1 LSANNE
7 VTHALHLRYNFYDPF
22 WRLLSWY
29 NSVSLWHQTLYEPR
43 DFVEFGFD
51 LSSRATFRNRLTV
64 GGDFEALPVDQYDYY
79 EARSDGWLFI
89 LPPSWEVGGFLSPD
103 YRKAFIVDVNGGI
116 ERAPQYA
123 QTEWRTS
130 VSPRWRAGDKLT
142 FRLSFEYEND
152 LNDIGFVDNI
162 SDNETPE
169 IIFGR
174 RDLRNIENIF
184 STSYIFNNL
193 LALDFRLR
201 HYWLLAE
208 YNQFYLLNQDGYLDP
223 TDYSQNNDF
232 NFNAFNIDMILR
244 WEFAPGSELALAW
257 KNAILTYNES
267 DITDKF
273 FNNLQNTLDSPAD
286 NSFSIKLLYYLDY
299 VYLKKQK

>member
-1 LSANNE
+1 
-7 VTHALHLRYNFYDPF
+7 
-22 WRLLSWY
+22 
-29 NSVSLWHQTLYEPR
+29 
-43 DFVEFGFD
+43 
-51 LSSRATFRNRLTV
+51 
-64 GGDFEALPVDQYDYY
+64 
-79 EARSDGWLFI
+79 
-89 LPPSWEVGGFLSPD
+89 
-103 YRKAFIVDVNGGI
+103 
-116 ERAPQYA
+116 
-123 QTEWRTS
+123 
-130 VSPRWRAGDKLT
+130 
-142 FRLSFEYEND
+142 